1 MILIKLRIFCFFD
14 GNKFV
19 VLLSGFQKKTQKTP
33 SGEIERAVKLMN
45 EYYKEK
51 EEDK

>member
-1 MILIKLRIFCFFD
+1 MSAKKVPLRMCIGCREM
-14 GNKFV
+14 KP
-19 VLLSGFQKKTQKTP
+19 KTELWRIVKTP

-51 EEDK
+51 EENK